1 MLWTAG
7 CKSDT
12 NSYYFYWI
20 WRWIL
25 QICSR
30 GTPVFIN
37 GGFAKLVGRVSMDSI
52 MIDITHVKS
61 KVSVG
66 DEAILWGKDL
76 PLSSGKSNGLFCLCH
91 DRYFK
96 YSKAVYYVNN

>member
-1 MLWTAG
+1 MDKGGLQNL
-7 CKSDT
+7 DT
-12 NSYYFYWI
+12 KIAIISIGYGDGYYRYAPD
-20 WRWIL
+20 
-25 QICSR
+25 

-76 PLSSGKSNGLFCLCH
+76 PIEQVAKAMDCSVYALLTGISSRVKRCIM
-91 DRYFK
+91 
-96 YSKAVYYVNN
+96 